1 MVWEV
6 EKLKMRRNTG
16 DDLVGRDVDGL
27 EVKGIIWCRSAG
39 LDSPKCTGRFIIHPR
54 ISRN

>member
-1 MVWEV
+1 
-6 EKLKMRRNTG
+6 MRRNTG